1 MPRIKILFL
10 GASRLVSL
18 LQRFQDAAC
27 DLNIALTM
35 YTFEDKNVWHP
46 VGVCGLARVIHA
58 PPFEH
63 DAFDDFILNFV
74 SRESIDIV
82 IPNIDKATVRIAELS
97 VSLADL
103 GAKAICSNFQVCDRM
118 FDKMLADKVFKDLGF
133 DVPDSKKFPLL
144 AKPRFGRSSKGIVKL
159 NDKEELEFWRKRND
173 PTDFLIQEFVKGIEY
188 SIDAYIT
195 DNGKILGIVPRK
207 REIIS
212 DGEVLVSIT
221 ENVPEAKDI
230 VQKLTNWE
238 KWLGPITIQI
248 IADGKKSWIIE
259 CNPRFGSGIPLSIEA
274 GLNIP
279 LWILQE
285 KLGLGLPSDML
296 ISKPGLCMTR
306 FKQEK
311 FLWL

>member
-1 MPRIKILFL
+1 M
-10 GASRLVSL
+10 SL

-46 VGVCGLARVIHA
+46 VGVCGLATVIHA

-118 FDKMLADKVFKDLGF
+118 FDKMLADKVFRDLEF

-296 ISKPGLCMTR
+296 IPKPGLCMTR